1 MTRPHPARVAA
12 RALVAGLAALG
23 LALVSPA
30 LARSGEG
37 ASPTAVAQ
45 RVLTLAPHA
54 TEMVFAAGGGERIVG
69 TVRYSDHP
77 PAATRLPRV
86 GDVWQIDLESLL
98 ALRPDLIVA
107 WLPGP
112 VLPLQ
117 PVLSGAGI
125 PVVFTAP
132 VKLADIPADIEKLGA
147 LMGTADVANATAR
160 RLRERLAALAARYRD
175 REPVSV
181 FVQAGTHPLY
191 TLTDTHIVGD
201 ALRLCGARNV
211 FDGAGPI
218 APMVDIEAVIAQA
231 PQAILVGVTTGKSEA
246 LAYWQ
251 RYAEALPAVQNNHV
265 FALDADTLYRPGPR
279 LVDAAEAI
287 CELIDGVRQDARAG
301 QAP

>member
-1 MTRPHPARVAA
+1 
-12 RALVAGLAALG
+12 
-23 LALVSPA
+23 
-30 LARSGEG
+30 
-37 ASPTAVAQ
+37 
-45 RVLTLAPHA
+45 
-54 TEMVFAAGGGERIVG
+54 MVFAAGGGERIVG

-77 PAATRLPRV
+77 PAASQLPRV

-98 ALRPDLIVA
+98 ALGPDLVVA

-117 PVLSGAGI
+117 PILSGADI

-132 VKLADIPADIEKLGA
+132 ATLADIATDIEKLGS
-147 LMGTADVANATAR
+147 LMGTAEVADTTAR
-160 RLRERLAALAARYRD
+160 QLRERLAALAARYAD

-191 TLTDTHIVGD
+191 TLTGAHIVSD
-201 ALRLCGARNV
+201 ALRLCGARNI

-218 APMVDIEAVIAQA
+218 APMVDIESVIAQA
-231 PQAILVGVTTGKSEA
+231 PQAILVGVTIGESEA

-251 RYAEALPAVQNNHV
+251 RYAEALPAVQNGHV

-279 LVDAAEAI
+279 LVDAAEVM
-287 CELIDGVRQDARAG
+287 CEMIDEVRQDTRAG
-301 QAP
+301 RKP